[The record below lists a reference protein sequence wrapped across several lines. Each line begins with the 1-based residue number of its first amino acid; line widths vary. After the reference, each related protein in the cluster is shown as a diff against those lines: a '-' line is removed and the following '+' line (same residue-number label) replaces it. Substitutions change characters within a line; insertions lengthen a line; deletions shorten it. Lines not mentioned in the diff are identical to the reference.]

1 MSPLSYPFIPLFPNT
16 IFVAGLTILE
26 PVPEDLEVNK
36 VSSLE
41 DIPDDDQTGEKPK
54 GRGKTYLFIFFHY
67 VYETAGLELVLR
79 HTEKSCIPSYYRQFS
94 TNIF

>member
-1 MSPLSYPFIPLFPNT
+1 MVYKLQCPVQIFRSLFPNT

-54 GRGKTYLFIFFHY
+54 GRGKTYLFIFSIM
-67 VYETAGLELVLR
+67 VTKPLD
-79 HTEKSCIPSYYRQFS
+79 
-94 TNIF
+94 